1 VRRRPPNGQKNN
13 NNMVRLT
20 LIARLSDGL
29 PLAEGLDAD
38 KSPELEQAKAQAKA
52 IFRRLAGGGAGGAP
66 PPPGPPRA
74 TAEAG
79 ALCHH
84 WLVDGGAVFLTSADR
99 AYPRRLAFQYLEE
112 LASEFSRLYGPQLES
127 VTRPYAFVKFDT
139 FISKTRRVFQDT
151 RSQRNLSLLSADL
164 QEVSA
169 IMTRN
174 IAEVLGQGEQ
184 LDAMAKMSSALAS
197 ESKRYAT
204 RAADLRRQA
213 LLRKY
218 VPAAAV
224 VGVVVLVLVLRV
236 WLY

>member
-1 VRRRPPNGQKNN
+1 
-13 NNMVRLT
+13 MVRLT

-52 IFRRLAGGGAGGAP
+52 IFRRLAGCP
-66 PPPGPPRA
+66 PSSLGPPRV
-74 TAEAG
+74 TAEA
-79 ALCHH
+79 APLCHH
-84 WLVDGGAVFLTSADR
+84 YLLDGGAVFLTSTDR
-99 AYPRRLAFQYLEE
+99 AYPKRLAFQYLEE
-112 LASEFSRLYGPQLES
+112 LASEFSRLYGPQLET

-151 RSQRNLSLLSADL
+151 RSQRNLSLLSKDL

-184 LDAMAKMSSALAS
+184 LDSMSKMSSALAS
-197 ESKRYAT
+197 ESRAYAT

-218 VPAAAV
+218 VPAATV
-224 VGVVVLVLVLRV
+224 VGVVVLVLLLRF